1 VRVGVIGTGFVAKLR
16 VQALLADSRVG
27 RVLVAGRSRDRAA
40 EFCAAVG
47 GEPVDGWR
55 SLLEDSGVSLVFVAS
70 VNGGRGG
77 LIRSLLEGDRH
88 VVTEYPLALD
98 PVEAA
103 GLIDLAA
110 ARGRLLHVEH
120 IELLGGVHRSLKAN
134 IKRLGSVAYGRYC
147 TIAPRSPAPDKW
159 TYSPELFGFPLV
171 GALSRVHRLVDVLGP
186 VASVAAT
193 MHYGP
198 QAQPVGEFYRTVWCA
213 AQLRFGSGAIAEVL
227 YAKGEGVG
235 PAERRLEMR
244 GPGGALI
251 YDGDAGR
258 WIGPDGTEE
267 PLPVEGRRGLFAVD
281 TAAAI
286 AAIVDGTPLYVSPQE
301 SLYTLRVADAA
312 RRSAETGRAIA
323 ID

>member
-16 VQALLADSRVG
+16 VQALLADSRVAG
-27 RVLVAGRSRDRAA
+27 VAVAGRSRDRSA

-55 SLLEDSGVSLVFVAS
+55 SLLADPEIKAVFVAS
-70 VNGGRGG
+70 VNGGRGA

-98 PVEAA
+98 PIEAA

-120 IELLGGVHRSLKAN
+120 IELLGGVHRSLKTN

-147 TIAPRSPAPDKW
+147 TIAPRSPAPEKW
-159 TYSPELFGFPLV
+159 TYAPELFGFPLV
-171 GALSRVHRLVDVLGP
+171 GALSRLHRLVDVLGP

-193 MHYGP
+193 VRYGP
-198 QAQPVGEFYRTVWCA
+198 EPVADYYRTVWCA

-235 PAERRLEMR
+235 PGERRLEMR
-244 GPGGALI
+244 GDRGALI

-258 WIGPDGTEE
+258 WIGPEGTEE
-267 PLPVEGRRGLFAVD
+267 ALPVEGRRGLFAVD

-286 AAIVDGTPLYVSPQE
+286 AAIVEGKPLYVSPQE
-301 SLYTLRVADAA
+301 SLYTLQVADAA

-323 ID
+323 LE